1 MTLEFEL
8 PLVSLIFIIILCII
22 YFSKKRVNLT
32 ENKPYEVILVC
43 SLIEALIDTI
53 IHFIC
58 SFNSFDIIV
67 SNYFTLFNI
76 LNKVLSCL
84 FVIIF
89 SSLFCYTMMITY
101 NKVKE
106 KPKKL
111 VSILVIINVLFAIVM
126 LFTNIE
132 LVDVGLV
139 TNVTGLTTILGYVM
153 VAIMLLASL
162 VIAII
167 NIKKIDK
174 RYLPIF
180 LIFFILAF
188 LFLFTLLIPGMIIYD
203 LVLALMC
210 YIMYFTIENPD
221 VKMLDEVH
229 LAKEI
234 SDNANEEKTMFLYNM
249 TNEIR
254 DITRQIDKS
263 ADDIL
268 DEIDNNKINVA
279 YVENSARDIKVSTAK
294 FTTMTNE
301 ILDISSVDAANI
313 KIYNDKYNIKLVL
326 KQLIMIYKGKCENK
340 SIIFRS
346 NIASDLPDYLYGDSV
361 GIKNVLSTILDNA
374 VNYTDKGYVEF
385 NVNTIRKQDICRLLI
400 TIEDSGIGIK
410 AYEIDKIFNKT
421 EDDKKKNLGN
431 DLYTARKIIT
441 LMGGAIIPSSTYG
454 KGTVMKVVIDQKIAA
469 KEENDYD
476 KIYHKKKILLVDDS
490 EASEKII
497 RKLLASTNIE
507 MERVSLGK
515 ECLDRI
521 RNKEKYDLI
530 LIDDDIKP
538 IDGYTLMK
546 KLKEIRTFKTNVI
559 LLSKDNSIQYNDDYL
574 NIGFSDYL
582 IKPIDKNL
590 LLEKMDK
597 YL

>member
-8 PLVSLIFIIILCII
+8 PLVSLIFIVILCVI
-22 YFSKKRVNLT
+22 YFSKKRINLS
-32 ENKPYEVILVC
+32 ENKPYEVILIA
-43 SLIEALIDTI
+43 SLIEAFIDTI
-53 IHFIC
+53 IHLIC
-58 SFNSFDIIV
+58 SVNSFNTIV
-67 SNYFTLFNI
+67 NNYFELFNI
-76 LNKVLSCL
+76 LNKILSCL

-101 NKVKE
+101 NKIK
-106 KPKKL
+106 KNPKKL
-111 VSILVIINVLFAIVM
+111 VLILATINILFAIIL

-132 LVDVGLV
+132 LVEVGMV
-139 TNVTGLTTILGYVM
+139 TNVTGLTPALGYIM

-162 VIAII
+162 IVAII

-180 LIFFILAF
+180 LVFFILTF
-188 LFLFTLLIPGMIIYD
+188 LFLFTIFVPGMIIYD

-221 VKMLDEVH
+221 VKMLNEMH

-234 SDNANEEKTMFLYNM
+234 SDNANEEKAMFLYNM

-254 DITRQIDKS
+254 DITKEIDKS
-263 ADDIL
+263 ADKIL
-268 DEIDNNKINVA
+268 EEIGDDNVNVE
-279 YVENSARDIKVSTAK
+279 YIGNETRNIKGSTAR

-301 ILDISSVDAANI
+301 ILDISNVDTANI
-313 KIYNDKYNIKLVL
+313 KIYNDKYNIKLII
-326 KQLIMIYKGKCENK
+326 KELIAIYREKCKNK
-340 SIIFRS
+340 NIIFRS

-361 GIKNVLSTILDNA
+361 GIKSVLNSILDNA
-374 VNYTDKGYVEF
+374 INYTEKGYVEF
-385 NVNTIRKQDICRLLI
+385 NVNTIRKQDICRLVI
-400 TIEDSGIGIK
+400 TIEDSGTGIK

-421 EDDKKKNLGN
+421 EDTKKSLGN

-454 KGTVMKVVIDQKIAA
+454 KGTVMKVVIDQKIAV

-476 KIYHKKKILLVDDS
+476 KIYYKKKILLVDDS

-507 MERVSLGK
+507 IERVSLGK
-515 ECLDRI
+515 ECLDKI

-574 NIGFSDYL
+574 NIGFSNYL